1 MEGRP
6 KVYDSFPY
14 NGEPIVW
21 LRLRI
26 HDPFVDH
33 YYIIESRYTFS
44 GARKEVLYSE
54 LYKEQFQPYLPKI
67 TFLILEDYTDLD
79 LSFTEWRQKY
89 DHLSSDWMIDK
100 EAWYRENYQ
109 REIVLPYLQ
118 DATNYVLI
126 VTDCDEII
134 RPCVLQELPNLYS
147 ELQKDPIFLK
157 MDMYNYNFSWYKNLY
172 WELGYVV
179 NDVFL
184 KSSTFRDTYRGLL
197 SICRM
202 VRTVHILRE
211 IFSIDDCGWHCSYFM
226 SLEDIVRKV
235 RSFAHV
241 EFNVPEHLTYEH
253 VSTCIRDGK
262 ELFGRDVPGKLTPD
276 MLLPGDY
283 QGLPEG
289 WEEFQEELVATQR
302 LN

>member
-1 MEGRP
+1 
-6 KVYDSFPY
+6 
-14 NGEPIVW
+14 
-21 LRLRI
+21 
-26 HDPFVDH
+26 VDH

-134 RPCVLQELPNLYS
+134 PTLCIARTS
-147 ELQKDPIFLK
+147 ESIFGITERS
-157 MDMYNYNFSWYKNLY
+157 YFSEN
-172 WELGYVV
+172 GYV
-179 NDVFL
+179 
-184 KSSTFRDTYRGLL
+184 
-197 SICRM
+197 
-202 VRTVHILRE
+202 
-211 IFSIDDCGWHCSYFM
+211 
-226 SLEDIVRKV
+226 
-235 RSFAHV
+235 
-241 EFNVPEHLTYEH
+241 
-253 VSTCIRDGK
+253 
-262 ELFGRDVPGKLTPD
+262 
-276 MLLPGDY
+276 
-283 QGLPEG
+283 
-289 WEEFQEELVATQR
+289 
-302 LN
+302 